1 MTSLSPPAP
10 QDDLTITSR
19 PRRYAVL
26 AVLYMA
32 QGIPSY
38 VFVAA
43 IPPILREQGVSRTV
57 IGFMALI
64 LLPLAVKFLW
74 APLVDRWRPLAR
86 FGPRR
91 GWIVPTQALIALCF
105 AALALVRPT
114 DIWAVF
120 ALGMLLSLLISTQD
134 IATDGYAVLTLQP
147 GERATGNAIQ
157 GGAIAASVVLGGT
170 MGLVLYQLVGW
181 QAMMLAVAALCLAPL
196 AVLPAMHEDRAPPGT
211 RRHRPRLRA
220 FLARPEAVS
229 VLVLAL
235 FYRASEGLVK
245 SMEGPYL
252 VDAGMGLDRIG
263 YLSGASAA
271 TVGLGG
277 SALAALAV
285 RRWGAHNTLVL
296 LGSLRSLCFAI
307 FAIHALGLIA
317 GLVSIGGAAMMQT
330 LIRYMEIVALYALFM
345 SVSSREQPGTDF
357 TILACAQL
365 IVYQTG
371 GIVAGVLADTLG
383 YATLFCLA
391 TVISMAA
398 TWATRRHRL
407 RHNHL
412 TQSTGPRETHAQSTA
427 SCDARRICLSDRAEA
442 KATRQ

>member
-1 MTSLSPPAP
+1 MTTSSRSAP
-10 QDDLTITSR
+10 QAELTPANR
-19 PRRYAVL
+19 PRRLAVL
-26 AVLYMA
+26 AVLYIA

-43 IPPILREQGVSRTV
+43 IPPILREQGVSRTA

-105 AALALVRPT
+105 AAMALIRPT
-114 DIWAVF
+114 DIWAIF
-120 ALGMLLSLLISTQD
+120 TLGMLLSLLISTQD
-134 IATDGYAVLTLQP
+134 IATDGYAVLTLTP
-147 GERATGNAIQ
+147 DERATGNAIQ
-157 GGAIAASVVLGGT
+157 GGAVAASVVLGGT
-170 MGLVLYQLVGW
+170 MGLVLYHLVGW
-181 QAMMLAVAALCLAPL
+181 QMMMLFMAVLCLAPL
-196 AVLPAMHEDRAPPGT
+196 AVLPAMREDRAPPDAP
-211 RRHRPRLRA
+211 RHKPRLRA

-229 VLVLAL
+229 VLILAL

-252 VDAGMGLDRIG
+252 VDAGMGLDWIG

-307 FAIHALGLIA
+307 FAIHALGVIA
-317 GLVSIGGAAMMQT
+317 GLISIGGAAMLQT
-330 LIRYMEIVALYALFM
+330 LIRYMEIVALYSLFM

-365 IVYQTG
+365 IVYQIG
-371 GIVAGVLADTLG
+371 GMIAGVLADTLG
-383 YATLFCLA
+383 YAVLFCLA
-391 TVISMAA
+391 TGISMAA

-407 RHNHL
+407 RHIRL
-412 TQSTGPRETHAQSTA
+412 TQTGTPVPGT
-427 SCDARRICLSDRAEA
+427 
-442 KATRQ
+442 